1 MHPLATS
8 SEPVFVGID
17 IGGTKTLALA
27 ATSDGRILGRAV
39 NPTPAQR
46 PVDAVMDVIMA
57 TTGAAVSAA
66 GVLPSAVR
74 AAAIASAGAV
84 SPDRGMVVW
93 APQIPAFSD
102 TPVVDLFRSHWDLPT
117 VIGNDANLAAL
128 GEQRFGAGEGV
139 PDLLFITVSTG
150 IGGGIIIGGKLYT
163 GSTGFAGEIGHMT
176 VEAHG
181 PLGRSTTPGAWE
193 SLCGGTA
200 LVRIA
205 EERMEAGEATTMNDS
220 ITAVNIFAAKRAG
233 DALAGSIVD
242 DAIGYLAAGLTSLV
256 NIFNPGKIIIG
267 GGLSNEWDAY
277 ISPAVKIMRGQTFA
291 NAGRDLPVVPP
302 LLGADAGA
310 LGAVALAHDLTE
322 E

>member
-8 SEPVFVGID
+8 SKPVFVGID
-17 IGGTKTLALA
+17 VGGTKTLALA
-27 ATSDGRILGRAV
+27 ATSDGQILGRAV
-39 NPTPAQR
+39 EPTPVQR
-46 PVDAVMDVIMA
+46 SVDAVMDVIMA
-57 TTGAAVSAA
+57 TTVAAVSAA
-66 GVLPSAVR
+66 GVLPSTVR

-84 SPDRGMVVW
+84 SPDRGSVVW
-93 APQIPAFSD
+93 APQIPAFID
-102 TPVVDLFRSHWDLPT
+102 TPLVGLFKSHWDLPT
-117 VIGNDANLAAL
+117 FIGNDANLAAL

-139 PDLLFITVSTG
+139 ADLLFITVSTG
-150 IGGGIIIGGKLYT
+150 VGGGIIIGGKLYT
-163 GSTGFAGEIGHMT
+163 GSTGFAGEVGHMT

-205 EERMEAGEATTMNDS
+205 EERMAAGEATTLSDS

-256 NIFNPGKIIIG
+256 NIFNPEKIIIG

-291 NAGRDLPVVPP
+291 NAGQDVLVVPP

-310 LGAVALAHDLTE
+310 LGAVALAYDLTKD
-322 E
+322 